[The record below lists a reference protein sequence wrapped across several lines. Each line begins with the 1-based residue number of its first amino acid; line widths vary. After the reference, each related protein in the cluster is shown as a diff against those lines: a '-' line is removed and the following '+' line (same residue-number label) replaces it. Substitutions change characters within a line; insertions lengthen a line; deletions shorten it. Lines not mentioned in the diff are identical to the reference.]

1 VLYCGRLTGRLSP
14 VKLEVL
20 RYPDPRLRKKG
31 LSVTE
36 VTDEHRLLVK
46 NMIETMYDENGIGL
60 AAPQVGESIRL
71 LVIDTRPTDEDGNPT
86 TEGLTELELS
96 VKQPLAIFN
105 PEIQVQKDLTTYE
118 EGCLSV
124 PGFFDTVQRAL
135 YVEVKGIDEN
145 GKELLIKTDG
155 LLAICLQ
162 HEMDHLEGKLFIDR
176 LSFIKSNKIKNKIK
190 KSGYPTPEEVI
201 EERKKVRELRAER
214 RAAGENT
221 AKQGT
226 SDKKPPSG
234 KEPNRR

>member
-1 VLYCGRLTGRLSP
+1 MQNELGSSTLCP

-31 LSVTE
+31 LSVKE
-36 VTDEHRLLVK
+36 VTQEHRTLVK

-60 AAPQVGESIRL
+60 AAPQVGESVRL
-71 LVIDTRPTDEDGNPT
+71 LVIDTRPLDENEKPT
-86 TEGLTELELS
+86 EEGLTELEKQ

-105 PEIQVQKDLTTYE
+105 PVILAQKDLTDYE

-124 PGFFDTVQRAL
+124 PGFFETVERAN
-135 YVEVKGIDEN
+135 YVEVKGLDEN

-176 LSFIKSNKIKNKIK
+176 LSLLKSNKIKNKIK
-190 KSGYPTPEEVI
+190 KTGYPSPDEVV
-201 EERKKVRELRAER
+201 EERKKVKELRAER
-214 RAAGENT
+214 RAEAAASAGGPKK
-221 AKQGT
+221 AKLE
-226 SDKKPPSG
+226 KK
-234 KEPNRR
+234 

>member
-1 VLYCGRLTGRLSP
+1 MCP

-31 LSVTE
+31 LSVKE
-36 VTDEHRLLVK
+36 VTQEHRTLVK

-60 AAPQVGESIRL
+60 AAPQVGESVRL
-71 LVIDTRPTDEDGNPT
+71 LVIDTRPLDENEKPT
-86 TEGLTELELS
+86 EEGLTELEKQ

-105 PEIQVQKDLTTYE
+105 PVILAQKDLTDYE

-124 PGFFDTVQRAL
+124 PGFFETVERAN
-135 YVEVKGIDEN
+135 YVEVKGLDEN

-176 LSFIKSNKIKNKIK
+176 LSLLKSNKIKNKIK
-190 KSGYPTPEEVI
+190 KTGYPSPDEVV
-201 EERKKVRELRAER
+201 EERKKVKELRAER
-214 RAAGENT
+214 RAEAAASAGGPKK
-221 AKQGT
+221 AKLE
-226 SDKKPPSG
+226 KK
-234 KEPNRR
+234 

>member
-1 VLYCGRLTGRLSP
+1 

-31 LSVTE
+31 LSVKE
-36 VTDEHRLLVK
+36 VTDEHRTLVH

-60 AAPQVGESIRL
+60 AAPQVGQSLRL
-71 LVIDTRPTDEDGNPT
+71 LVIDTRPIDEDEKPT
-86 TEGLTELELS
+86 TEGLTELEKK
-96 VKQPLAIFN
+96 VKQPIAIFN
-105 PEIQVQKDLTTYE
+105 PEIVVQKDLTDYE

-124 PGFFDTVQRAL
+124 PGFFETVERAS
-135 YVEVKGIDEN
+135 YVEVKGLDEN
-145 GKELLIKTDG
+145 GKEILIKTDG

-190 KSGYPTPEEVI
+190 KSGYPTPEEVV

-214 RAAGENT
+214 RANT
-221 AKQGT
+221 SAP
-226 SDKKPPSG
+226 DKK
-234 KEPNRR
+234 K